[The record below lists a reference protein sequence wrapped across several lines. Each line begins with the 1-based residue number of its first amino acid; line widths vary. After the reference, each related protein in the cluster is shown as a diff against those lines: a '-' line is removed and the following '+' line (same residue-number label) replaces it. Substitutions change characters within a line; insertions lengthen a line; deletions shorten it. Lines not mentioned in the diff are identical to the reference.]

1 MAIESVLA
9 KSNIEEIEIKLLLE
23 GVALRYGYDFR
34 EYATAPLRR
43 SLTLGMAGEG
53 VGTISAYQDRLL
65 HDASAMKRFLGAVG
79 VAVTGMFR
87 EPDTLRRVREDV
99 VPVLRTYPSVRV
111 WIAGCATGEEVYAM
125 AIVLE
130 EEGVYDRCRLY
141 ATDLNNDALSVGRAG
156 VYPLDRMMS
165 YEADYLRAGGSNAL
179 SDFYTVSGKQARILP
194 TLQRNIS
201 WAQHNLVT
209 DASFNDFQLI
219 VCTNVLIYFR
229 PTLQQRAHRLFY
241 ESLVRSGYL
250 ALGRRESLIFNPES
264 SRYEPVA
271 EGLSLYRK
279 AR

>member
-165 YEADYLRAGGSNAL
+165 YEADYLRAGGSSAL
-179 SDFYTVSGKQARILP
+179 SNFYTVSGKQARILP

-250 ALGRRESLIFNPES
+250 ALGRRESLTFNPES